1 MFEINV
7 AQLAGALSGAFIAVF
22 AVVVYRMFASD
33 SDS

>member
-22 AVVVYRMFASD
+22 AAVVYKMVTSD
-33 SDS
+33 SD